1 MRDHT
6 EPMHHTIMVVD
17 VADFAGR
24 TDPMRA
30 EVRAAMYEVLTSAM
44 AATGIGLDAYDL
56 VDRGG
61 GATCVVDGEVPKNWL
76 LQTFTEYL
84 AAALIVH
91 NVGRSDPVRLRV
103 ALHAGEV
110 IHDRHGYIGETVD
123 TATRVANSAELRTY
137 HQLTDGL
144 VALAVTEQVYRAVVE
159 QGATGD
165 PASFRRIVL
174 NSLGRGLIARFRSFG
189 GGPPPRH
196 PPPHGPPGD
205 PGDLHHRSILIVD
218 IEDSDSRPDDVKWRH
233 RCQLR
238 EMVSG
243 AVADAG
249 ITPGQHEFGDTGDG
263 LRVLFGPDVPKNR
276 LIDPVVFS
284 LVRRLEI
291 YNRTSPARA
300 RMRLRVVLDAGEL
313 RRDHENGVYF
323 GSPFNEACWLA
334 DSDTLRKGLRSTS
347 APLALMVSDEIYD
360 GVVRHGYGRIRKEE
374 YSSHVVPLK
383 SRDVTAWLWTPPDD
397 SASAAGCSHDQTSA

>member
-1 MRDHT
+1 MRDLP
-6 EPMHHTIMVVD
+6 EPMHLTIMAVD
-17 VADFAGR
+17 VAGYGAH
-24 TDPMRA
+24 TDPGWAELRA
-30 EVRAAMYEVLTSAM
+30 GMYDVITEALTWSCVESASVDFVWRGDGILVLVEAK
-44 AATGIGLDAYDL
+44 
-56 VDRGG
+56 
-61 GATCVVDGEVPKNWL
+61 VPKNRLVADLPEALVSAL
-76 LQTFTEYL
+76 LE
-84 AAALIVH
+84 H
-91 NVGRSDPVRLRV
+91 NVGRPDPVRLRL
-103 ALHAGEV
+103 AIHAGEV
-110 IHDRHGYIGETVD
+110 VRDRYGYLGAAID
-123 TATRVANSAELRTY
+123 TATQVAGSAEFRAL
-137 HQLTDGL
+137 HQLTDDL
-144 VALAVTEQVYRAVVE
+144 VALAVTEPVYRAVVE
-159 QGATGD
+159 QGGSGD
-165 PASFRRIVL
+165 PASFRRVVL
-174 NSLGRGLIARFRSFG
+174 DSLGSGLIARFRSFG

-196 PPPHGPPGD
+196 PPPRGPSGD

-218 IEDSDSRPDDVKWRH
+218 IEDSDSRPDDVKWQH

-291 YNRTSPARA
+291 YNRTSPPGAL
-300 RMRLRVVLDAGEL
+300 MRLRVVLDAGEL

-347 APLALMVSDEIYD
+347 APLALMVSEEIYD